1 MAARGS
7 AVLND
12 HNPAMY
18 ITGLFT
24 INLFFIIVAYS
35 LQYLGKYLMD

>member
-7 AVLND
+7 AVLNN

-24 INLFFIIVAYS
+24 INLFS
-35 LQYLGKYLMD
+35 